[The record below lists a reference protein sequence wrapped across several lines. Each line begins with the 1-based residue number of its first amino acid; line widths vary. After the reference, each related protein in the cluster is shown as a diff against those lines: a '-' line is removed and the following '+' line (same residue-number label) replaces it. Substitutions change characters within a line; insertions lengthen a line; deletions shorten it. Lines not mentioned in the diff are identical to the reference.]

1 MTTPTGRTPQLPN
14 ALFASVSRRARQLGR
29 GDGGDD
35 LFLLALLDLPEDVL
49 ARRILEAEGADVG
62 RVLGEVRR
70 PEAVATDATRGFA
83 FPPAYNEMFGR
94 AQGFAAT
101 LGDGTITPEHVLLS
115 LIWDPTSLAS
125 QVLWRLGIPRE
136 RLLERLRAAGV
147 AVPQAALPE
156 QREVEIGERVWFDR
170 EQTGRVLEY
179 LRAHVPQDVQWGFN
193 YENERGWVMGETRVD
208 MQRLVSEA
216 LASRSTSSDETSAGP
231 SPVH

>member
-1 MTTPTGRTPQLPN
+1 
-14 ALFASVSRRARQLGR
+14 
-29 GDGGDD
+29 
-35 LFLLALLDLPEDVL
+35 
-49 ARRILEAEGADVG
+49 
-62 RVLGEVRR
+62 
-70 PEAVATDATRGFA
+70 
-83 FPPAYNEMFGR
+83 
-94 AQGFAAT
+94 
-101 LGDGTITPEHVLLS
+101 
-115 LIWDPTSLAS
+115 
-125 QVLWRLGIPRE
+125 
-136 RLLERLRAAGV
+136 V

-179 LRAHVPQDVQWGFN
+179 LRAHVPQDAQWGFN